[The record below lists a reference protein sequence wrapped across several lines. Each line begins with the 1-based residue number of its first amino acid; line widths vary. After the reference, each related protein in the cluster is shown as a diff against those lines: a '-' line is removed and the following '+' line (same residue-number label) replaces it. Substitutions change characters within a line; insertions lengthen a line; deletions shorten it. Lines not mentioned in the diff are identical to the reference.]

1 MISKGSL
8 VAYKSSKLHQLYIVL
23 TDPYESPYEDG
34 GQVVDITDEWLG
46 RCPINVTLLELI
58 SQ

>member
-8 VAYKSSKLHQLYIVL
+8 VTYKKSKLRQLYIVL
-23 TDPYESPYEDG
+23 SDPYESPYTGG

-46 RCPINVTLLELI
+46 RCPINVKLLELL

>member
-8 VAYKSSKLHQLYIVL
+8 VAYKSSKLRQLYIVL
-23 TDPYESPYEDG
+23 SDPYESPYEDG

-46 RCPINVTLLELI
+46 RCPINVDLLELI

>member
-8 VAYKSSKLHQLYIVL
+8 VTYKSSKLRQLYIVL
-23 TDPYESPYEDG
+23 SDPYESPYEDG

>member
-8 VAYKSSKLHQLYIVL
+8 VTYKQSNLRQFYIVL

-46 RCPINVTLLELI
+46 RCPINVTLLELV

>member
-8 VAYKSSKLHQLYIVL
+8 VRYKSSKLRQLYIVL
-23 TDPYESPYEDG
+23 SDPYESPYEDG

-46 RCPINVTLLELI
+46 RCPINVKLLELI

>member
-8 VAYKSSKLHQLYIVL
+8 VTYKQSKLRQFYIVL